1 MEPVLARLK
10 VENDVDFSNIAK
22 TSASFNTM
30 SKCLKCVLNLY
41 VRNAKPNQRKGFV
54 LIFADTYVVQT
65 LIALRKYG

>member
-30 SKCLKCVLNLY
+30 SKCLKFVLESLLY
-41 VRNAKPNQRKGFV
+41 VSQYKNKVQLV
-54 LIFADTYVVQT
+54 LYH
-65 LIALRKYG
+65 Y